1 MAQLVL
7 IDGFLGVGWAG
18 GDISYI
24 KDGVLF
30 HWSDE
35 GVFGRG
41 TWSMRV
47 SFWDLW
53 VRLGCRGRIA
63 IYKSS
68 I

>member
-1 MAQLVL
+1 MA
-7 IDGFLGVGWAG
+7 IFPT
-18 GDISYI
+18 S

-30 HWSDE
+30 HGSDE
-35 GVFGRG
+35 GVFGRR